1 MDQRKDLLIA
11 AAARLYSM
19 GVDLET
25 AREQLRSL
33 VKQGLSYESEEM
45 RRAFREFQDLERQW
59 KGLER
64 EYLDLRGEI
73 LRDMY
78 E

>member
-25 AREQLRSL
+25 ARERLRSL
-33 VKQGLSYESEEM
+33 VEQGLSYESEEM
-45 RRAFREFQDLERQW
+45 RRAFRAFQDLERQW

-73 LRDMY
+73 LRG
-78 E
+78 ENG